1 MEAFTMSNIEVKL
14 GDERFFIHARVKTL
28 RVILDKDFSFSDH
41 VTHGIQHA
49 MGRLRVQK
57 CVTRVSKTAVAHSKN
72 STFPKYNC
80 RFVFSLWKCDHVSL
94 YKDGRNVPNGYELQD
109 SDQLHDSQN
118 TGVPGTT
125 VFYIEENVQAV
136 VAQVIIFQREC
147 GEEFDPVEDKDK
159 VNMIVNARIA
169 CFRVVFL
176 NFMVMSLLDFLN
188 KFSAAQA
195 AIIEASAA
203 AAEAAKAN
211 VQLAYD
217 AAFRMLLNIELK
229 APIIVI
235 PANSRSG
242 EAIVLDLGDMKIKNH
257 LSDHIVTVE
266 NEDVTVL
273 MDNLNLA
280 LENLTMSRYA
290 RQLKNYIYKLKGCE
304 EKIESMKTL
313 FHDREKELSKEITLL
328 KQKLKREKIANENII
343 LHAEEEISNSLKQD
357 CLQSGNCMRCVIY
370 KEETKKMLETI
381 QTLESIIKILQ
392 RESSDQ
398 QKQYDPLSPEKF
410 TCLNCFPPLN
420 NINNKQKPPSVD
432 NKWQEV
438 SKSSCRRKQRSFG
451 VIKNVADSDF
461 TSENSFAVLQNDSE
475 SEKSDYNECTI
486 TSNTIST
493 PYERPQSLTRQ
504 KTYKKVSSAHQERRG
519 HINIRKN
526 NGTKQKL
533 LLCADSHGRDLTFHL
548 NKHQQQLKKHTK
560 SLEAVGFIR
569 PGGLAE
575 QILNFDNIDGEELGP
590 DDVLAIACG
599 SNDVSRN
606 EAQNAINA
614 IKETIVKYNNSRV
627 VLMDLPFRHDLQT
640 WSCVNEEVRQFN
652 KKLETISQEFPN
664 VYLVKLSRADRH
676 VHTQHGMHLN
686 VRGKHWLAGQ
696 IWEALDE
703 TKKIEVST
711 TQGTAPQEVCAS
723 KTDERSPNSNAADG
737 ICATAFTSGSEP
749 LMDGEKEMPASLGN
763 CLLTDP
769 AAPP

>member
-1 MEAFTMSNIEVKL
+1 MTAEHYVECFGKL
-14 GDERFFIHARVKTL
+14 HGVSPPLATL
-28 RVILDKDFSFSDH
+28 HLGKREIKSWRQQILVIKQTVEPHKSFCYIDTDS
-41 VTHGIQHA
+41 
-49 MGRLRVQK
+49 
-57 CVTRVSKTAVAHSKN
+57 
-72 STFPKYNC
+72 
-80 RFVFSLWKCDHVSL
+80 SL
-94 YKDGRNVPNGYELQD
+94 YVLEL
-109 SDQLHDSQN
+109 
-118 TGVPGTT
+118 
-125 VFYIEENVQAV
+125 
-136 VAQVIIFQREC
+136 
-147 GEEFDPVEDKDK
+147 ED
-159 VNMIVNARIA
+159 
-169 CFRVVFL
+169 
-176 NFMVMSLLDFLN
+176 
-188 KFSAAQA
+188 
-195 AIIEASAA
+195 
-203 AAEAAKAN
+203 
-211 VQLAYD
+211 
-217 AAFRMLLNIELK
+217 
-229 APIIVI
+229 
-235 PANSRSG
+235 
-242 EAIVLDLGDMKIKNH
+242 
-257 LSDHIVTVE
+257 
-266 NEDVTVL
+266 
-273 MDNLNLA
+273 
-280 LENLTMSRYA
+280 
-290 RQLKNYIYKLKGCE
+290 KLKGCE

-438 SKSSCRRKQRSFG
+438 SKSSCPRKQRSFG
-451 VIKNVADSDF
+451 VIKNVADSDI

-749 LMDGEKEMPASLGN
+749 LMDGEKEMSASLGN